1 MPRVPAVTGQSVM
14 PNAVPAPFQRVQ
26 ATPADFGAGIG
37 QALERT
43 GGQIAQVGDRLNARA
58 VEISKENDAL
68 AAEKAYA
75 AFSDQERV
83 FLNDPE
89 RGIYSRRGGNAMG
102 AYEDA
107 TKWWDESTRA
117 AVEALENPNQQRLLQ
132 GILLR
137 RRDQA
142 LDGVS
147 RHVARERQTYIGEAT
162 DARVKGLV
170 ADAAAAYNDEG
181 KVNGLIEEADGLIR
195 FWGQRQGQAPEK
207 IDLARRAARSTI
219 RQSVIER
226 MAVDNPMAAQR
237 YYEANK
243 GDLDGTT
250 QQAIE
255 KALKGAV
262 GRQRANMAVE
272 RVLPKGAALEGGDI
286 RERVWQIEG
295 GEAQNPA
302 PGQTA
307 RGGGITDGT
316 WTQYAGRLGLRPD
329 QRGTREGFD
338 AVWTAYQQDAA
349 AAIGRQLSA
358 GEQYAAWFLG
368 IGGAKAFMSAPRNA
382 DAQEVY
388 RQAAGAG
395 IADQAFRVN
404 GAMMRPGMTV
414 GEVLDA
420 VQGKVVGGT
429 TEQRGARVQGTY
441 EAARRGLA
449 EMRQRGELDD
459 IEIEIAESRLASE
472 FAQRRQ
478 AENDTRIEAL
488 KGIRTQVYQSKSLD
502 GLSPQQL
509 AVLDDDPFEKQR
521 LLDWVS
527 RAGRVETDAATYAR
541 LKLMDP
547 DEFVQVDLMDPN
559 YRTKLS
565 ESDWKEEVKRQAGLK
580 NDPARGGNAA
590 AERAGQRT
598 RNQIVTDALRD
609 FGLDP
614 TPREGTTAARDVAQF
629 NRALDGQVEAW
640 RANNPGKRIAPE
652 DIQKMVDGLLIRGET
667 LTGSMW
673 RPDPNRTAFQLG
685 DLSPEERG
693 RFDIRGFLSDAKDR
707 ARVARA
713 TGVPIDDLNGIVEEL
728 KKEKMPVTP
737 ENIAAA
743 YRIARGVRQ

>member
-43 GGQIAQVGDRLNARA
+43 GGQVAQVGDRLKQREI
-58 VEISKENDAL
+58 EISRENDAL
-68 AAEKAYA
+68 AAEQAYA

-89 RGIYSRRGGNAMG
+89 RGIFSRRGGNAIR

-117 AVEALENPNQQRLLQ
+117 AVEGMANPNQQRLLR

-137 RRDQA
+137 RRDA
-142 LDGVS
+142 SLDGVA
-147 RHVARERQTYIGEAT
+147 RHVARERQTYIGEVT

-181 KVNGLIEEADGLIR
+181 KVNGIILEADGALR
-195 FWGQRQGQAPEK
+195 EWGRRMGQAPEL
-207 IDLARRAARSTI
+207 IDLNARAARSSI
-219 RQSVIER
+219 RRSVIER
-226 MAVDNPMAAQR
+226 MAIDNPMAAMR

-262 GRQRANMAVE
+262 DRQKGNMAAAAVFP
-272 RVLPKGAALEGGDI
+272 RGAALEGGDI
-286 RERVWQIEG
+286 RERVWRIEG
-295 GEAQNPA
+295 GEAQNPE

-316 WTQYAGRLGLRPD
+316 WRQYAGRLGLTD
-329 QRGTREGFD
+329 AQRGTREGFN
-338 AVWTAYQQDAA
+338 AVWTAYQQDAT
-349 AAIGRQLSA
+349 AAIGRPLTP

-368 IGGAKAFMSAPRNA
+368 IGGAKAFMNAPRNA

-429 TEQRGARVQGTY
+429 AEQRGARIDGTL
-441 EAARRGLA
+441 EAARRRLDD
-449 EMRQRGELDD
+449 MRQRGELTEDQLQ
-459 IEIEIAESRLASE
+459 IAQTRLRQDFGE
-472 FAQRRQ
+472 QRQ
-478 AENDTRIEAL
+478 AEEDTRREAL
-488 KGIRTQVYQSKSLD
+488 REIRKKIATSKSLD
-502 GLSPQQL
+502 TLTPNEL
-509 AVLDDDPFEKQR
+509 AVLSDDPMEKER
-521 LLDWVS
+521 WLDWIA
-527 RAGRVETDAATYAR
+527 RAGRVTTDFPTYNR
-541 LKLMDP
+541 INNMRGT
-547 DEFVQVDLMDPN
+547 DEFETLDLTSPEFA
-559 YRTKLS
+559 TKLS
-565 ESDWKEEVKRQAGLK
+565 PEDLKRFSDMQVAQR
-580 NDPARGGNAA
+580 RGDNSAA
-590 AERAGQRT
+590 VRAERLVEQQRAAIVRERLREAG
-598 RNQIVTDALRD
+598 I
-609 FGLDP
+609 DP
-614 TPREGTTAARDVAQF
+614 TPRDTDASGSEKVRRF
-629 NRALDGQVEAW
+629 NDALDASIAGWKAS
-640 RANNPGKRIAPE
+640 NPNKIITIDDMKRLA
-652 DIQKMVDGLLIRGET
+652 DSLLIQGEL
-667 LTGSMW
+667 LTGSWW
-673 RPDPNRTAFQLG
+673 RPDPNRRAFEVF
-685 DLSPEERG
+685 DMSPEERG

-707 ARVARA
+707 ARVARV
-713 TGVPIDDLNGIVEEL
+713 TGVPVDQIDAYANAL
-728 KKEKMPVTP
+728 KAANVPVTP
-737 ENIAAA
+737 DNLAALW
-743 YRIARGVRQ
+743 RRTGGR

>member
-26 ATPADFGAGIG
+26 ATAADFGAQQG
-37 QALERT
+37 QALERA
-43 GGQIAQVGDRLNARA
+43 GGQLAQVADRVNARM
-58 VEISKENDAL
+58 VEIGRENDAL

-89 RGIYSRRGGNAMG
+89 RGIFSRRGGNAIS
-102 AYEDA
+102 AYDDA
-107 TKWWDESTRA
+107 AKWWDESTRA
-117 AVEALENPNQQRLLQ
+117 AVEGMANPNQQRLLQ

-137 RRDQA
+137 RRDA
-142 LDGVS
+142 SLDGVA
-147 RHVARERQTYIGEAT
+147 RHVARERQTYIGEVT

-181 KVNGLIEEADGLIR
+181 KVNGIISEADGAIR
-195 FWGQRQGQAPEK
+195 EWGRRQGQAPEL
-207 IDLARRAARSTI
+207 IDLNARAARSSI
-219 RQSVIER
+219 RHSVIER
-226 MAVDNPMAAQR
+226 MAVENPMAAMR

-243 GDLDGTT
+243 GDLDGAT

-262 GRQRANMAVE
+262 GRQRANMAVSS
-272 RVLPKGAALEGGDI
+272 VMPKPGAIEGGDI
-286 RERVWQIEG
+286 RERVWRIEG
-295 GEAQNPA
+295 GEAQNPE

-349 AAIGRQLSA
+349 TAIGRQLSA

-429 TEQRGARVQGTY
+429 ADQRGARVQGTY

-449 EMRQRGELDD
+449 EMRQRGELNDD
-459 IEIEIAESRLASE
+459 EIEIAESRLASE

-478 AENDTRIEAL
+478 AEEDTRRQAVQ
-488 KGIRTQVYQSKSLD
+488 GIRQQVYQSKSLD

-527 RAGRVETDAATYAR
+527 RAGRVETDAATYAKLR
-541 LKLMDP
+541 LMDP
-547 DEFVQVDLMDPN
+547 DEFEKVDLMDPN
-559 YRTKLS
+559 YLTKLS
-565 ESDWKEEVKRQAGLK
+565 ESDWKREVDRQAALK
-580 NDPARGGNAA
+580 NAPDRGAAA

-598 RNQIVTDALRD
+598 RVQIVTDALRE

-629 NRALDGQVEAW
+629 NRALDGQLEAW
-640 RANNPGKRIAPE
+640 KANNPGKRIAPE

-667 LTGSMW
+667 LTGSWW
-673 RPDPNRTAFQLG
+673 RPDPNRTAFQLA
-685 DLSPEERG
+685 DMSPEERG

-707 ARVARA
+707 ARVARV
-713 TGVPIDDLNGIVEEL
+713 TGVPVDQIDAYANAL
-728 KKEKMPVTP
+728 KAANVPVTP
-737 ENIAAA
+737 DNLAALW
-743 YRIARGVRQ
+743 RRTGGR

>member
-68 AAEKAYA
+68 AAEQAYA

-181 KVNGLIEEADGLIR
+181 KVSGLIEEADGLIR

-262 GRQRANMAVE
+262 DRQKGNMAAAAVFP
-272 RVLPKGAALEGGDI
+272 RGAALEGGDI
-286 RERVWQIEG
+286 RERVWRIEG

-368 IGGAKAFMSAPRNA
+368 IGGAKAFMNAPRNA

-429 TEQRGARVQGTY
+429 AEQRGARIDGTL
-441 EAARRGLA
+441 EAARRRLDD
-449 EMRQRGELDD
+449 MRQRGELTEDQLQ
-459 IEIEIAESRLASE
+459 IAQTRLRQDFGE
-472 FAQRRQ
+472 QRQ
-478 AENDTRIEAL
+478 AEEDTRREAMR
-488 KGIRTQVYQSKSLD
+488 GIREMVFASKSLD

-509 AVLDDDPFEKQR
+509 AVLDENPIEKQQI
-521 LLDWVS
+521 LDIVS
-527 RAGRVETDAATYAR
+527 RLGRITTDPATYAR

-547 DEFVQVDLMDPN
+547 DEFVTVDLLEPQ
-559 YRTKLS
+559 YRGKLS
-565 ESDWKEEVKRQAGLK
+565 ESDWKGMVDQQAK
-580 NDPARGGNAA
+580 MKTDPARGGNAA

-707 ARVARA
+707 ARVARV
-713 TGVPIDDLNGIVEEL
+713 TGVPVDQIDAYANAL
-728 KKEKMPVTP
+728 KAANVPVTP
-737 ENIAAA
+737 DNLAALW
-743 YRIARGVRQ
+743 RRTGGR

>member
-68 AAEKAYA
+68 AAEQAYA

-262 GRQRANMAVE
+262 DRQKGNMAAAAVFP
-272 RVLPKGAALEGGDI
+272 RGAALEGGDI
-286 RERVWQIEG
+286 RERVWRIEG

-368 IGGAKAFMSAPRNA
+368 IGGAKAFMNAPRNA

-429 TEQRGARVQGTY
+429 AEQRGARIDGTL
-441 EAARRGLA
+441 EAARRRLDD
-449 EMRQRGELDD
+449 MRQRGELTEDQLQ
-459 IEIEIAESRLASE
+459 IAQTRLRQDFGE
-472 FAQRRQ
+472 QRQ
-478 AENDTRIEAL
+478 AEEDTRREAMR
-488 KGIRTQVYQSKSLD
+488 GIREMVFASKSLD

-509 AVLDDDPFEKQR
+509 AVLDENPIEKQQI
-521 LLDWVS
+521 LDIVS
-527 RAGRVETDAATYAR
+527 RLGRITTDPATYAR

-547 DEFVQVDLMDPN
+547 DEFVTVDLLEPQ
-559 YRTKLS
+559 YRGKLS
-565 ESDWKEEVKRQAGLK
+565 ESDWKGMVDQQAK
-580 NDPARGGNAA
+580 MKTDPARGGNAA

-707 ARVARA
+707 ARVARV
-713 TGVPIDDLNGIVEEL
+713 TGVPVDQIDAYANAL
-728 KKEKMPVTP
+728 KAANVPVTP
-737 ENIAAA
+737 DNLAALW
-743 YRIARGVRQ
+743 RRTGGR